1 MANVYFSLLF
11 RFEIQSLSSSSSTM
25 SLLSIRFPSST
36 SSLHCLV
43 FPSRS
48 HSSFDFSFQIS
59 TNNCTARYRTLSGG
73 LGNSPS
79 LSPSPSSDYEDIGI
93 GAPRALPPSLA
104 AKVKKNGAIATKSNT
119 ISQKAT
125 IHHVSISGMKV
136 QFRFSFLFFFFFVS
150 PCKSPSQGV

>member
-1 MANVYFSLLF
+1 MSFNLICLTLWSCPLSPHHIRMYVVYPLLIIAIIVIIYIIIISIAF
-11 RFEIQSLSSSSSTM
+11 NCFIFM
-25 SLLSIRFPSST
+25 NYLLHLFLP
-36 SSLHCLV
+36 
-43 FPSRS
+43 
-48 HSSFDFSFQIS
+48 QIS

-125 IHHVSISGMKV
+125 IHHVSSSSRSRLRYNHISYINHILG
-136 QFRFSFLFFFFFVS
+136 
-150 PCKSPSQGV
+150 